1 MPNLILLSVFV
12 IATCG
17 LVYELLAGTL
27 ASYLLGDS
35 VLQFSTVI
43 GTYLFAM
50 GVGSWLSRFV
60 VRGLVARFIQVQ
72 VAVGLLGGLSA
83 ALLFLTFGYA
93 SPGAFRILLYLVVF
107 LVGTLVGLEIP
118 LILRI
123 LKDRLEFRDLVS
135 QVLALDYIGALLASV
150 LFPLVLV
157 PYLGLVRTA
166 CFFGLVNVL
175 VALGFLHGLKP
186 ERNVRLW
193 LQVQAW
199 LAVLLLVGC
208 FAAAER
214 ITRLSEEALYS
225 DDIIL
230 ARDSSYQRMV
240 VTRHRDDIRL
250 YLNNNLQFSSQ
261 DEYRYHEALVQ
272 PAMASAANPARVLI
286 LGGGDGLAAREVLR
300 DPRVR
305 SVTLVDLD
313 PAMTRLFATHPLLLG
328 LNGGALNSPKLKV
341 INEDA
346 FMWMQANQGVYDVI
360 LVDFPDPSNFSVGK
374 LYTSTF
380 YRRLRQHLSPA
391 GACAVQCTSPMF
403 ARRSFWCIARTI
415 ASVGLHVRP
424 YHVYVPSFGEWGFC
438 LVTGREV
445 PVPVASGPRFLTP
458 RTTAGMFD
466 FPEDL
471 APLPV
476 EVNHL
481 YNQVLVRYYDAEW
494 RAVIE

>member
-1 MPNLILLSVFV
+1 MHHLILLSVFV

-35 VLQFSTVI
+35 VLQFSTLI

-60 VRGLVARFIQVQ
+60 VRGLVARFIQLQ

-83 ALLFLTFGYA
+83 SLLFLTFGYA
-93 SPGAFRILLYLVVF
+93 PAGAFRVLLYLVVF
-107 LVGTLVGLEIP
+107 LIGTLVGLEIP

-166 CFFGLVNVL
+166 CFFGMVNVG
-175 VALGFLHGLKP
+175 VALAFLYGMKEERQRRGFL
-186 ERNVRLW
+186 
-193 LQVQAW
+193 QVEAW
-199 LAVLLLVGC
+199 VAVALLAGC

-214 ITRLSEEALYS
+214 ITRLSEEALYTDS
-225 DDIIL
+225 IIL
-230 ARDSSYQRMV
+230 TRDTPYQRLV
-240 VTRHRDDIRL
+240 VTRHRDDVRL

-272 PAMASAANPARVLI
+272 PALASAADPRRVLI

-300 DPRVR
+300 DPRVAQ
-305 SVTLVDLD
+305 VTLVDLD
-313 PAMTRLFATHPLLLG
+313 PQMTRLFSTHPLLTR
-328 LNGGALNSPKLKV
+328 LNGGALTSPRIKV
-341 INEDA
+341 VNQDA
-346 FMWMQANQGVYDVI
+346 FIWMESQQGVYDVI
-360 LVDFPDPSNFSVGK
+360 LVDFPDPSNFSVGT

-380 YRRLRQHLSPA
+380 YRRLRRHLSPS

-403 ARRSFWCIARTI
+403 ARHSFWCIARTL
-415 ASVGLHVRP
+415 ADSGLQVRP
-424 YHVYVPSFGEWGFC
+424 YHMYVPSFGEWGFC
-438 LVTGREV
+438 LATPREV
-445 PVPVASGPRFLTP
+445 PVPRARGTRFLTP
-458 RTTAGMFD
+458 ETCAGMFD
-466 FPEDL
+466 FPSDL
-471 APLPV
+471 QAVPV

-481 YNQVLVRYYDAEW
+481 YNQVLVRYYDADW